1 LNLRRLWKLSNR
13 IYREI
18 SFQSLFSLRTGSS
31 IPQSGRGNINQIIQ
45 SAQINALLSKILTTI
60 LIGFLGFTILLP
72 LTSSISPGSLPREV
86 ALVGGA
92 STFLSAVMFL
102 VAFMGLQVAT
112 SLVSSKISETL
123 SPLPLTKRDISNI
136 TFICFTRIFDIPL
149 VAAVI
154 VLLGAYFLAGGTIL
168 GGLIAFVSIIV
179 TEVFA
184 LTLAVG
190 LARFFYAKV
199 TSGGGRSKWKAVQ
212 RAFFMLVWI
221 LPTFGSYFVMNCA
234 SQIFESS
241 SMLAQNLS
249 STNQLVMLVYPF
261 CFSTLI
267 SFATLPQEIS
277 LFSLG
282 LASIASL
289 GYAALAVICF
299 RWVTN
304 AIRQIGNGGIGA
316 VSREP
321 VKDTLIKPQ
330 RTWLGIIHK
339 DLRIASRA
347 PSYASL
353 FLLPAL
359 QTALLAISFSSFDG
373 SNLTTA
379 LGALTGMS
387 MVTLLL
393 PPTLFSI
400 EGLASAYTRSLP
412 TTKRM
417 LIFAKTFLSVI
428 IYLSSLVALST
439 VTLCLGR
446 DFTNVLVYGL
456 IHMLSIT
463 AAILLE
469 LKILVNK
476 FWKEGFA
483 MGNIYA
489 RLSTFILIL
498 IPAYVIAGVPLAV
511 SFTMFFVAPKL
522 AATALLVTEII
533 EFAVM
538 VLIAFHKKK

>member
-1 LNLRRLWKLSNR
+1 MNFRELWKLSNK

-18 SFQSLFSLRTGSS
+18 SFQSMFSLRAGSS
-31 IPQSGRGNINQIIQ
+31 IPQRGRTNINKIIQ
-45 SAQINALLSKILTTI
+45 NAQINTLLSKILTTI
-60 LIGFLGFTILLP
+60 LIVFLGFSILMP
-72 LTSSISPGSLPREV
+72 LTMRISPESLPREI

-92 STFLSAVMFL
+92 STFLASVMFL
-102 VAFMGLQVAT
+102 LAFMGLQVAT
-112 SLVSSKISETL
+112 SLVSSKIADTL
-123 SPLPLTKRDISNI
+123 SPLPLTKRDLSKVI
-136 TFICFTRIFDIPL
+136 FICFARIFDIPL
-149 VAAVI
+149 VAAVV
-154 VLLGAYFLAGGTIL
+154 VLLGAYFLAGGTML
-168 GGLIAFVSIIV
+168 GGLMAFASIIV

-199 TSGGGRSKWKAVQ
+199 TSGGGRSRWKAVQ
-212 RAFFMLVWI
+212 RVFFMLVWI
-221 LPTFGSYFVMNCA
+221 LPTFGSYFVMNFTT
-234 SQIFESS
+234 QILESS
-241 SMLAQNLS
+241 AMIAQNLS
-249 STNQLVMLVYPF
+249 SSSQLVLLVYPF
-261 CFSTLI
+261 CFGFLI
-267 SFATLPQEIS
+267 SFATLTQEIS

-282 LASIASL
+282 LAGLASF
-289 GYAALAVICF
+289 GYIALAVVCF

-304 AIRQIGNGGIGA
+304 AIRRIGSGGVGA

-330 RTWLGIIHK
+330 RAWLGIIQK

-359 QTALLAISFSSFDG
+359 QTVLLAISFSSFDG
-373 SNLTTA
+373 SSFTTA
-379 LGALTGMS
+379 LGSLTGMS

-400 EGLASAYTRSLP
+400 EGLASTYTRSLP

-417 LIFAKTFLSVI
+417 LIFSKAFLSVI

-439 VTLCLGR
+439 VTLFLRR
-446 DFTNVLVYGL
+446 DFINVLAYGL
-456 IHMLSIT
+456 SHSLSI
-463 AAILLE
+463 AAATLLE
-469 LKILVNK
+469 LKVLANK

-498 IPAYVIAGVPLAV
+498 IPAYIIAGAPLIA
-511 SFTMFFVAPKL
+511 SFIMFFVVPEL
-522 AATALLVTEII
+522 AAIVLLVTGIA
-533 EFAVM
+533 EFAM
-538 VLIAFHKKK
+538 MSLIAFHEKK

>member
-1 LNLRRLWKLSNR
+1 MNFRELWKLSNR

-18 SFQSLFSLRTGSS
+18 SFQSLFSLRAGSS
-31 IPQSGRGNINQIIQ
+31 IPQRGRANINKIIQ
-45 SAQINALLSKILTTI
+45 NAQINALLSKILTTI
-60 LIGFLGFTILLP
+60 LIGFLGFSILMP
-72 LTSSISPGSLPREV
+72 LTMSASPGSLPKEI
-86 ALVGGA
+86 ALVGGV
-92 STFLSAVMFL
+92 STFLAAVMFL
-102 VAFMGLQVAT
+102 LAFMGLQVAT
-112 SLVSSKISETL
+112 SLVSSKIADTL
-123 SPLPLTKRDISNI
+123 SPLPLTKRDLSKVI
-136 TFICFTRIFDIPL
+136 FICFARIFDIPL

-154 VLLGAYFLAGGTIL
+154 VLLGAYFLTGGTIL
-168 GGLIAFVSIIV
+168 GELMAFVGIII

-184 LTLAVG
+184 LALAVG

-199 TSGGGRSKWKAVQ
+199 TSGGGRSKWKTVQ

-221 LPTFGSYFVMNCA
+221 LPTFGAYFVMNFTT
-234 SQIFESS
+234 QILESS
-241 SMLAQNLS
+241 AMVAQSLS
-249 STNQLVMLVYPF
+249 SSSQLVLLVYPF
-261 CFSTLI
+261 CFGFLI
-267 SFATLPQEIS
+267 SFATFPQELS

-282 LASIASL
+282 LAGIASL
-289 GYAALAVICF
+289 GYVALAIICF
-299 RWVTN
+299 RWVIN
-304 AIRQIGNGGIGA
+304 AIRRIGSGGIGA

-330 RTWLGIIHK
+330 RAWLGLIRK

-359 QTALLAISFSSFDG
+359 QTAFLAISFSSFDG
-373 SNLTTA
+373 NNLTTA
-379 LGALTGMS
+379 LGALTGIS

-412 TTKRM
+412 TTKRL

-428 IYLSSLVALST
+428 IYLSSLMALSI
-439 VTLCLGR
+439 VTLFLQR
-446 DFTNVLVYGL
+446 DFTNVLAYGL
-456 IHMLSIT
+456 AHSLSIT

-469 LKILVNK
+469 LKVLANK
-476 FWKEGFA
+476 FWNEGFA
-483 MGNIYA
+483 MGNVYA

-498 IPAYVIAGVPLAV
+498 IPAYVIAGAPLVA
-511 SFTMFFVAPKL
+511 SFLMFFVAPEL
-522 AATALLVTEII
+522 AATALLITEII

-538 VLIAFHKKK
+538 VLIAFHKNK